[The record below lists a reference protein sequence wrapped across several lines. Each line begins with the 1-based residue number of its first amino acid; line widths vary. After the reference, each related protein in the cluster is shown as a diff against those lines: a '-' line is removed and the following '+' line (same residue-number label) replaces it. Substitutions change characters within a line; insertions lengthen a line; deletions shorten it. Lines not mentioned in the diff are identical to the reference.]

1 MKILKRNIRTNQ
13 QFKFNVLL
21 LIFSILL
28 LITSIFSKGVDF
40 KFEKEKANSCS
51 IHVNQSNLH
60 NKLLQVSRTN
70 HEYNFLFI
78 FFSPE
83 VSETNDDNQNE
94 KKVIESGYPLFLLP
108 SFNYKTLISSF
119 ANFSLSFQKL
129 INIPFFLLHQ
139 SWKIPSA

>member
-70 HEYNFLFI
+70 HEYNFLLI

-119 ANFSLSFQKL
+119 ANFSLCFQKL